1 MDGKKTPEKDKQ
13 KKGKRKRSALRVII
27 IALLAALVFAAAGF
41 IFVWFYF
48 DIPAFQ
54 KLDVSKITKMA
65 QTGALKAS
73 DGSVITALKSTEDR
87 TVIGLESVPEKVRA
101 AFLAAEDL
109 RFYKHNGIDPIR
121 IFGAVIANLKSQSF
135 SEGASTITQQLIKL
149 SHLSSEKTLAR
160 KLEEA
165 ILALELERNYSKN
178 DILAMYLNFV
188 YFGSGAYG
196 IEAASRTYFSK
207 SASELSILEG
217 ASLAAILKAS
227 SLYNPLSNPESNQKR
242 REYILDT
249 MLENEMITQE
259 EYDEAKSTEFALHM
273 EKTPP
278 AKYGWFT
285 DAALEEAE
293 SILGVSPEG
302 LLTGGYT
309 VETTLRTDLQDAAD
323 AAFAQEGMFPASAS
337 DGTPVQGAIASVD
350 VSSGAVMCMV
360 GGREYTV
367 RRGLNRATQMRR
379 QPGSALKP
387 LAVYTPA
394 IGHYGYTTASVIVD
408 EPTSF
413 GSYSPRNSGNQY
425 YGPVTIRTALAN
437 SLNVPAVKVMSEI
450 GVEAGRNYLEKVG
463 IELSNRDSNLS
474 LALGSMTYG
483 VSPVQLAAAYAPFA
497 NGGTYFE
504 PYTIERI
511 LDGDGRVLYQHIPS
525 GTRVISRQTAYLM
538 TSLLS
543 SVTSSGTGSRLSG
556 LSSTAGKTGTVNISG
571 GGNRDIW
578 MSVYNPKASTA
589 VWMGF
594 DVTDVSHKLS
604 SRISGGDNTAKLALN
619 YLKTA
624 YKDVPVGKFSVP
636 DGIISL
642 EIDKK
647 CIEWRYQAMLASS
660 LTPNDYRLR
669 EYFTAQNH
677 PTEESDIW
685 LPPQRPV
692 ISVTHNSDGKP
703 VLAIQPAS
711 ACILRIQRDSA
722 GESIILSELWGGA
735 GETLY
740 YSDES
745 AAVGIEYTYRVIPLH
760 GELMQNGITLAGEQA
775 YLVTEAKRIESS
787 IWDDIWGG
795 IFGKKNEPEQYAP
808 AENTRSWF

>member
-1 MDGKKTPEKDKQ
+1 MDDKAAQGKEKP
-13 KKGKRKRSALRVII
+13 KKSKKKRSAVRVILI
-27 IALLAALVFAAAGF
+27 ILLALLILAAAGF
-41 IFVWFYF
+41 VFVWFYF
-48 DIPAFQ
+48 DIPSFQ
-54 KLDVSKITKMA
+54 KLDVTKITEMA
-65 QTGALKAS
+65 ETGVLKAS
-73 DGSVITALKSTEDR
+73 DGSVITTLKSTEDR
-87 TVIGLESVPEKVRA
+87 TAISLDSVPEKVRS
-101 AFLAAEDL
+101 AFIAAEDL
-109 RFYKHNGIDPIR
+109 RFYSHNGIDPIR
-121 IFGAVIANLKSQSF
+121 IFGAVIANFKSQSF

-149 SHLSSEKTLAR
+149 SHLSSEKTIAR

-165 ILALELERNYSKN
+165 LLALRLEREYSK
-178 DILAMYLNFV
+178 DEILAMYLNFV

-227 SLYNPLSNPESNQKR
+227 SLYNPLSNPESNKTR
-242 REYILDT
+242 REYILET
-249 MLENEMITQE
+249 MLENELISASEYE
-259 EYDEAKSTEFALHM
+259 EAISTEFILNM
-273 EKTPP
+273 QKTAPS
-278 AKYGWFT
+278 KYGWFT

-309 VETTLRTDLQDAAD
+309 IETTLQTDKQDAAD
-323 AAFAQEGMFPASAS
+323 AAFSQSSIFPADAS
-337 DGTPVQGAIASVD
+337 DGTPVQGAMASVD
-350 VSSGAVMCMV
+350 VSSGAVICMV
-360 GGREYTV
+360 GGREYSV

-394 IGHYGYTTASVIVD
+394 LEYYGYTTASVIVD

-437 SLNVPAVKVMSEI
+437 SLNVPAVKIMSEI
-450 GVEAGRNYLEKVG
+450 GVEAGRSYLEKVG
-463 IELSNRDSNLS
+463 IELSSRDSNLS

-483 VSPVQLAAAYAPFA
+483 VSPVQLAAAYAPFS
-497 NGGTYFE
+497 NGGTYYT
-504 PYTIERI
+504 PYTVERI
-511 LDGDGRVLYQHIPS
+511 IDKNGRVLYQHTAS
-525 GTRVISRQTAYLM
+525 GSRVISRQTAYLM

-543 SVTSSGTGSRLSG
+543 SVTSSGTGSRLSS
-556 LSSTAGKTGTVNISG
+556 LQSTVGKTGTVNISG

-578 MSVYNPKASTA
+578 MSVCNPKASTA

-594 DVTDVSHKLS
+594 DVTDSSHKLS

-624 YKDVPVGKFSVP
+624 YGNTTVGKFNIP

-647 CIEWRYQAMLASS
+647 CIEWRYQAMLATS
-660 LTPNDYRLR
+660 LTPDNYRAT

-677 PTEESDIW
+677 PTAESDIW
-685 LPPQRPV
+685 LPPQRPTV
-692 ISVTHNSDGKP
+692 SVTHNSDGMP
-703 VLAIQPAS
+703 VLALQPAT
-711 ACILRIQRDSA
+711 ACVLRIQRDSA
-722 GESIILSELWGGA
+722 GESIILAELWGSA

-740 YSDES
+740 YADDK
-745 AAVGIEYTYRVIPLH
+745 AAAGIQYTYRVIPLH
-760 GELMQNGITLAGEQA
+760 GELLQNGITLAGEQA
-775 YLVTEAKRIESS
+775 YVVTEVKTPDST
-787 IWDDIWGG
+787 IWEDIWNGV
-795 IFGKKNEPEQYAP
+795 FGKKKEPEAYTP